1 METSKLKSELDNL
14 VKSKNNEKSRKS
26 INEIMKFSESL
37 ISEEIM
43 SYNLIDL
50 FNMKANLSNRID
62 LYIDLDKFMASIITA
77 GIGLNFGIILNRKD
91 DSSMVIY
98 LSVSLFTILYLSYL
112 SYKKNIKNEK
122 VLYYI
127 VNFAIEKKKIEL
139 DQDKA
144 DSVKKESRV
153 KKLNNKN
160 RKSKLA
166 KIVNKS

>member
-26 INEIMKFSESL
+26 INEIMKFSESI

-43 SYNLIDL
+43 NYNLIDL

-62 LYIDLDKFMASIITA
+62 LFIDLDKFTASIITA

-98 LSVSLFTILYLSYL
+98 LSVSLFTILYISYL

-139 DQDKA
+139 NNTNYLN
-144 DSVKKESRV
+144 VKKSRRMLKISKST
-153 KKLNNKN
+153 KKK
-160 RKSKLA
+160 REIK
-166 KIVNKS
+166 

>member
-43 SYNLIDL
+43 SYNLID
-50 FNMKANLSNRID
+50 LSNRID